1 MNNIHKSFKQQII
14 EAQQLKEEPT
24 QKEKL
29 IARNT
34 KITLYMMLFMALL
47 GAALDQIV

>member
-1 MNNIHKSFKQQII
+1 MNNIHKSFEQQAL
-14 EAQQLKEEPT
+14 EAQPLSKKEE
-24 QKEKL
+24 L